1 MQLYFYYKKL
11 ADSKIIDPR
20 HFNTIYQHEHMAEKY
35 IKPIAQAIRQ
45 LDGNRFNIDHY
56 YWFAWEGLEKTY
68 LFKSKLTESK
78 KKEYKRN
85 KSRVND
91 TTNFKCN

>member
-1 MQLYFYYKKL
+1 MKKL
-11 ADSKIIDPR
+11 ADSKVIDPR

-35 IKPIAQAIRQ
+35 IKPIAEAIRQ
-45 LDGNRFNIDHY
+45 LDGNRFNLNHY

-68 LFKSKLTESK
+68 SFKSQLSESK
-78 KKEYKRN
+78 KQEYKRN

-91 TTNFKCN
+91 ATNFKCN